1 MSRVYISSW
10 SKPLALAAKTAL
22 EEVGHVVISTW
33 HDREIMSTKD
43 RPWNELESSANEN
56 IETIVT
62 RADALLLLVPE
73 DLTPGG
79 IYVEA
84 GAALGMGVPVLA
96 VGQRKNVTRGNNMLY
111 HPDVHQYGSIDN
123 AVDSVT
129 DIIANYE
136 YEDDEDDLSASDC
149 TDSSTIIVSP
159 DLGEFDIS
167 NSIITDDVV
176 AQ

>member
-1 MSRVYISSW
+1 
-10 SKPLALAAKTAL
+10 
-22 EEVGHVVISTW
+22 
-33 HDREIMSTKD
+33 
-43 RPWNELESSANEN
+43 
-56 IETIVT
+56 
-62 RADALLLLVPE
+62 
-73 DLTPGG
+73 
-79 IYVEA
+79 
-84 GAALGMGVPVLA
+84 
-96 VGQRKNVTRGNNMLY
+96 MLY

-167 NSIITDDVV
+167 HSIITDDVV
-176 AQ
+176 L